1 VLLASERLLVFKSF
15 RKPCLLLGLQP
26 GRVGRAIA
34 QSDQSER
41 TRPMAGIDS
50 MMKNHCH
57 PARPAVPSIASSSS
71 ETCEPNEFD
80 IGITTMK
87 VAAVRKR

>member
-1 VLLASERLLVFKSF
+1 
-15 RKPCLLLGLQP
+15 
-26 GRVGRAIA
+26 
-34 QSDQSER
+34 
-41 TRPMAGIDS
+41 MAGIDS

-71 ETCEPNEFD
+71 ETCEPKEFD